1 MTEGIK
7 KYLIKR
13 SPDFT
18 RNGIIVKRNQSLKGY
33 SQGTIL
39 DMPIS
44 NKLKIGDIIY
54 VAEKDYGI
62 YAKGTVTKVHD
73 IVRFNNIE
81 EILNYYTNNKIK
93 DASYWLEFIQRLSKE
108 KLTNPYAVFSFQEF
122 FINQKILEKV
132 VTYSGELEK
141 LKKIQVSIYEI
152 PDSIISLIENPTT
165 NIVNEL
171 ESKIPNSLRLDLYS
185 LFNKNYKL
193 STWIDIDHFV
203 PQSIGGPGNIPE
215 NLVPVGFNL
224 NRYKSDLI
232 PIGLFYTARNYP
244 LLQMYCEK
252 YFFETKE
259 SFIKSPEIT
268 DKATKIIERVKTM
281 DMNSI
286 RTFFKKVLEYHHPS
300 YIEIIENFKY

>member
-1 MTEGIK
+1 MTERIK

-18 RNGIIVKRNQSLKGY
+18 RNGIIVKRNQSHKGY

-62 YAKGTVTKVHD
+62 YAKGTVSIVHD

-81 EILNYYTNNKIK
+81 EILTYYTNNKIK

-108 KLTNPYAVFSFQEF
+108 KLTNPNAVFSFQEF
-122 FINQKILEKV
+122 SNEKSV
-132 VTYSGELEK
+132 
-141 LKKIQVSIYEI
+141 LKQY
-152 PDSIISLIENPTT
+152 T
-165 NIVNEL
+165 
-171 ESKIPNSLRLDLYS
+171 
-185 LFNKNYKL
+185 NYKL

-232 PIGLFYTARNYP
+232 PIGLFYTAKNYP

-268 DKATKIIERVKTM
+268 DKATKIIEKVKTM

-300 YIEIIENFKY
+300 YIEIIKNFNY